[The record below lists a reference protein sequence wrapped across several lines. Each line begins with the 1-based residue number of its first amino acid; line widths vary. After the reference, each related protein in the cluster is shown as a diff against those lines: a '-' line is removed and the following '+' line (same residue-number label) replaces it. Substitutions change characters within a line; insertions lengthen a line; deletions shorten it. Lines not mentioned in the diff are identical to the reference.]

1 MCDNKTY
8 VICAIMD
15 LSQHINRAALDLS
28 DSNIHTSCLIRVCF
42 VHTAVLTCISPDFV
56 LIRAYIQPATSPA
69 KPVVEAPAP
78 KVAKKAAAPKKSIKK
93 SAPKKKK
100 TAAKKTAPKK
110 K

>member
-1 MCDNKTY
+1 VRT
-8 VICAIMD
+8 
-15 LSQHINRAALDLS
+15 
-28 DSNIHTSCLIRVCF
+28 F
-42 VHTAVLTCISPDFV
+42 VLT
-56 LIRAYIQPATSPA
+56 RAYIQPATSPA

-93 SAPKKKK
+93 SAPKKK